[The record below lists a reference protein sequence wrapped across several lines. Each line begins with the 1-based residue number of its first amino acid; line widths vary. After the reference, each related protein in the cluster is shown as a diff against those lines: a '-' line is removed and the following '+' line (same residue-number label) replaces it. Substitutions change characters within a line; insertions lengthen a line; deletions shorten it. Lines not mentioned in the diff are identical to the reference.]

1 MDQFP
6 ENISALGADIT
17 AGDVLVRHGGTDRG
31 VVMFVGD
38 PSTVM
43 PGIPATGRI
52 GMVLREPSAPPGM
65 HRVTNDFAA
74 WEHVP
79 PERQTHLERLWSWL
93 YTKEHDICAEGGV
106 LAMLPPATADAL
118 CDRGVELTL
127 LLQAMALHLDEMRET
142 IRALRTPS
150 KN

>member
-31 VVMFVGD
+31 VVEFVGD

-52 GMVLREPSAPPGM
+52 GMVLREPNAPAGQ
-65 HRVTNDFAA
+65 RRITTAFDE
-74 WEHVP
+74 WEHIP

-93 YTKEHDICAEGGV
+93 YTKGHDICAEGGV
-106 LAMLPPATADAL
+106 LAMLPPVTADAL
-118 CDRGVELTL
+118 CDRGIELTL
-127 LLQAMALHLDEMRET
+127 LLQAMALHLDEMRTT

-150 KN
+150 QN

>member
-31 VVMFVGD
+31 VVEYVGD
-38 PSTVM
+38 PATVL
-43 PGIPATGRI
+43 PNLPATGRI
-52 GMVLREPSAPPGM
+52 GMVLREPGAPAGQ
-65 HRVTNDFAA
+65 RRITTAFDE

-118 CDRGVELTL
+118 CDRGIELTL
-127 LLQAMALHLDEMRET
+127 LLQAMALHLDGMRET

-150 KN
+150 PN